1 MEARTKKEVGMG
13 KVIFD
18 MSMSLDGFIAAS
30 NRRPEEPMGEGGEKL
45 HEWGSTA
52 AHRGGAKRRARAQ

>member
-45 HEWGSTA
+45 HEWGF
-52 AHRGGAKRRARAQ
+52 GGG

>member
-30 NRRPEEPMGEGGEKL
+30 NRRPGEPMGEGGEKL
-45 HEWGSTA
+45 HEWGF
-52 AHRGGAKRRARAQ
+52 GGG